1 MKREPIRVLLI
12 EDDAADA
19 TLVRLALGKSTLT
32 PFALTSVDSVAAA
45 INIGKTAH
53 FDAVVTDLH
62 LTDSQGVTTVKTLVD
77 LFAGTPLVVLTH
89 SDDEEEEAAALRAGA
104 QDYLVKKEVGGM
116 LLPRTILHT
125 IERQRL
131 SEALLRAN
139 RDLQAAN
146 RELESF
152 AHSVSHDLRAPL
164 RAIDGFTHI
173 LAEDLGGALSP
184 EALEHMR
191 RIQAAVQKMNEM
203 IGALR
208 TLSRLGS
215 GEPER
220 KRFSMEHLARECL
233 EELAPDTYGREVRID
248 FGFLPEAY
256 ANRAMLRHA
265 VLNLLSNALKYSR
278 GRQPAHVEVD
288 SENLGGEIVYR
299 VRDNGVG
306 FDMKL
311 ADRLFTAFQRLHS
324 GDEFEGTGMGLA
336 IAQRAVLR
344 HGGRIWAES
353 APGQGATFRFTLG
366 VKSAR

>member
-1 MKREPIRVLLI
+1 MNSEPVKVLLI

-19 TLVRLALGKSTLT
+19 ALVRLALGKSRQT
-32 PFALTSVDSVAAA
+32 PFALTCVDSVAAA
-45 INIGKTAH
+45 INLGKTAH
-53 FDAVVTDLH
+53 FDAVVNDLG
-62 LTDSQGVTTVKTLVD
+62 LADSQGVTTVKTLVD
-77 LFAGTPLVVLTH
+77 LFAGSPLIVLTQ
-89 SDDEEEEAAALRAGA
+89 SESEEGEVAALRAGA
-104 QDYLVKKEVGGM
+104 QDYLVKREVGGL
-116 LLPRTILHT
+116 LLPRTILHA
-125 IERQRL
+125 IERQHL
-131 SEALLRAN
+131 AEALQRAN

-173 LAEDLGGALSP
+173 LAEDLGAALPP
-184 EALEHMR
+184 EALGHMR

-203 IGALR
+203 ISALR
-208 TLSRLGS
+208 TLSRLGN
-215 GEPER
+215 GELER
-220 KRFSMEHLARECL
+220 KRFSMEHLVRECL
-233 EELAPDTYGREVRID
+233 EELAPEAQGRELRID
-248 FGFLPEAY
+248 LGYLPEAC

-278 GRQPAHVEVD
+278 GRRPAHIEVD

-311 ADRLFTAFQRLHS
+311 AGRLFTAFQRLHNS
-324 GDEFEGTGMGLA
+324 DEFEGTGMGLA
-336 IAQRAVLR
+336 IAQRVVLR

-366 VKSAR
+366 EKSAR